1 MIKGVIFDLG
11 STLIHFE
18 GNWDQIWQDSLHEL
32 IAVLQAA
39 GIGTDP
45 AHLMSEFARRM
56 HAYRRDR
63 LGDHQERTTT
73 NILVETLTALGES
86 IPDDQ
91 TLADALQRMY
101 AHTESHWK
109 PVPGLDIALTLLQER
124 GLHMALLSNAGDEPN
139 VQRLIDQAGIRPYF
153 DPILISAA
161 LGVRKP
167 AREPFV
173 LILSQWGFE
182 PGEVVMVGDR
192 LDQDVLGAQQAGL
205 HQIWLRAYAEPNQI
219 SPREPERMGDTLSQV
234 PALIDSLN
242 SKG

>member
-32 IAVLQAA
+32 TAALQVA
-39 GIGTDP
+39 GIESEPD
-45 AHLMSEFARRM
+45 HLISEFAGRM

-63 LGDHQERTTT
+63 LGDHQERTTK

-86 IPDDQ
+86 IPDDR
-91 TLADALQRMY
+91 TLAAALRRMY
-101 AHTESHWK
+101 AHTETHWK
-109 PVPGLDIALTLLQER
+109 PVPGLESTLIELQER
-124 GLHMALLSNAGDEPN
+124 GLRLALLSNAGDEPN

-153 DPILISAA
+153 DPILVSAA

-167 AREPFV
+167 AQKPFV
-173 LILSQWGFE
+173 LILSRWGFE
-182 PGEVVMVGDR
+182 PGEAVMVGDR
-192 LDQDVLGAQQAGL
+192 LDQDILGAQQAGI
-205 HQIWLRAYAEPNQI
+205 HQIWLRAYADTDQVPTQ
-219 SPREPERMGDTLSQV
+219 EPERISDALSQV
-234 PALIDSLN
+234 PALIDGLN